1 MILISYVLAN
11 SNGGVSILHPVSHK
25 RASRKHRAS
34 GLVWGYDCCHA
45 HGVVGSNPP
54 KRRWGKSRPAM
65 AVEDEIRQASEQFYA
80 ALNRMINGDPEPM
93 MEVWSH
99 GSDVTALHP
108 LGGRE
113 TGWEEV
119 RDSWEQVA
127 QGFSGGQVSLEDLVV
142 VPLAD
147 DVAYTLGTERGQ
159 ATLRDETVSIDWRV
173 TNIYRREEGEWKMVH
188 HHTDVSPALVEV
200 LQG

>member
-1 MILISYVLAN
+1 L
-11 SNGGVSILHPVSHK
+11 
-25 RASRKHRAS
+25 
-34 GLVWGYDCCHA
+34 
-45 HGVVGSNPP
+45 
-54 KRRWGKSRPAM
+54 

-80 ALNRMINGDPEPM
+80 ALNRTINGDPGPM

-99 GSDVTALHP
+99 GPDVTAMHP

-119 RDSWEQVA
+119 RASWEQVA
-127 QGFSGGQVSLEDLVV
+127 QAFSDEQVSLDGLVV
-142 VPLAD
+142 VPLSD
-147 DVAYTLGTERGQ
+147 DVAYTLSTENGQ
-159 ATLRDETVSIDWRV
+159 ARLGDETIAIDWRV

-200 LQG
+200 LER

>member
-1 MILISYVLAN
+1 
-11 SNGGVSILHPVSHK
+11 
-25 RASRKHRAS
+25 
-34 GLVWGYDCCHA
+34 
-45 HGVVGSNPP
+45 
-54 KRRWGKSRPAM
+54 M

-99 GSDVTALHP
+99 GSDVTAPHP

-200 LQG
+200 LQGL